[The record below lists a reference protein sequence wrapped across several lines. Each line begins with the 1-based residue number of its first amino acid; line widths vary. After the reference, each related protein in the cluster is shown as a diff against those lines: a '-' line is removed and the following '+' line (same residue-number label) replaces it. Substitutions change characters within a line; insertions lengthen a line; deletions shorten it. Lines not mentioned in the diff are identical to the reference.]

1 MCGILGFYNKDKNK
15 IFSKELFGTLLNTIQ
30 HRGPDSNGTYQNKN
44 FIFGMN
50 RLSIIDQKNGDQ
62 PMSSEN
68 GDYRIIFNGE
78 IYNYKEL
85 KLELERSN
93 VKFKSNSDTEV
104 VLNLYIK
111 YGEKFLNKLNGM
123 FAFAIYRVST
133 NEVFL
138 ARDRFG
144 KKPLYY
150 YNSEESFIFSSE
162 LTPILRSNITNFKL
176 NFQSI
181 IDYMSLWYVS
191 EPKTII
197 KNIFQLKPGHFLKLK
212 DGNMVMKKWWQI
224 NFNDS
229 KLNFKEAAEKLE
241 YLIEDSVKIR
251 LTSDVK
257 VVSMLSG
264 GIDSGIISN
273 FYKKNYSDCEAFI
286 LDFKEKTYSEYEL
299 GKLTSNKLNLKLN
312 KVNYINSKDQIINIL
327 QKIDEPLGNASLIAS
342 YQIFN
347 FINQKKIKVVL
358 TGDGGDELFGGY
370 PTYQSVYYNKIFK
383 SVPKPIFNS
392 LKFMVNLLPVSKNR
406 ISFDYRIKKLLKYI
420 KEDPLFAHPR
430 WREPISISEYPNL
443 LDKVDGDLDSYD
455 PFQSYYESYSTANSL
470 DKKNKMMFADFQNY
484 LLNDHLRKIDRCSM
498 LNSVEARCPFLDH
511 RIVNFAFSINSSY
524 KVNFFNLK
532 KILKHIGH
540 KFLDKR
546 NINSSKKGLTPPI
559 NYWIEDYFKDYLY
572 DNLNNRNNP
581 LFQLLNKNSLEEI
594 LNQHFKKKKDYSRFI
609 WSIIS
614 MSLWLE
620 KNKKFIS
627 V

>member
-93 VKFKSNSDTEV
+93 VKFKSDSDTEV

-123 FAFAIYRVST
+123 FAFAICRVST

-327 QKIDEPLGNASLIAS
+327 QQIDEPLGNASLIAS

-347 FINQKKIKVVL
+347 FINQKKIKVVI

-383 SVPKPIFNS
+383 LVQKPIFNA
-392 LKFMVNLLPVSKNR
+392 LKFMVNLLPVSKDR
-406 ISFDYRIKKLLKYI
+406 ISFEYRIKKLLKYI

-540 KFLDKR
+540 KFLDKK

>member
-62 PMSSEN
+62 PISSEN
-68 GDYRIIFNGE
+68 GDYKIIFNGE

-93 VKFKSNSDTEV
+93 VKFKSDSDTEV

-212 DGNMVMKKWWQI
+212 DGNMFMKKWWQI

-312 KVNYINSKDQIINIL
+312 KVNYINSKNQIINIL
-327 QKIDEPLGNASLIAS
+327 EQIDEPLGNASLIAS

-443 LDKVDGDLDSYD
+443 LNKVDGDLDSYD

>member
-1 MCGILGFYNKDKNK
+1 MCGILAFYNKDKNK
-15 IFSKELFGTLLNTIQ
+15 IFNKELFRTLLNTIK
-30 HRGPDSNGTYQNKN
+30 HRGPDSNGIFQNNN

-85 KLELERSN
+85 KLELERNN

-123 FAFAIYRVST
+123 FAIAIYKVST
-133 NEVFL
+133 NEIFL

-150 YNSEESFIFSSE
+150 FNSEETFAFSSE
-162 LTPILRSNITNFKL
+162 LTPLLKSNIKNFKL

-181 IDYMSLWYVS
+181 VDCMSLWYVS

-197 KNIFQLKPGHFLKLK
+197 KDIFQLKPGHFLKLK
-212 DGNMVMKKWWQI
+212 DGNIIIKKWWQLD
-224 NFNDS
+224 FGDS

-286 LDFKEKTYSEYEL
+286 LDFKEETYSEYEL

-312 KVNYINSKDQIINIL
+312 KVDYINNKDQIINIL

-370 PTYQSVYYNKIFK
+370 PTYQSVYYNKIFNFI
-383 SVPKPIFNS
+383 PKPIFNS
-392 LKFMVNLLPVSKNR
+392 LKYMVNFLPVSKNR
-406 ISFDYRIKKLLKYI
+406 ISFDYRLKKLLKYI

-430 WREPISISEYPNL
+430 WREPISFLDYPNL
-443 LDKVDGDLDSYD
+443 IDRSDKDLNNYD
-455 PFQSYYESYSTANSL
+455 PFYNYYESYSTANRL

-532 KILKHIGH
+532 KILKYISY

-572 DNLNNRNNP
+572 DNLNDKNHP
-581 LFQLLNKNSLEEI
+581 FFQLLNKNNLEEI
-594 LNQHFKKKKDYSRFI
+594 FNQHFKKKKDFSRFI
-609 WSIIS
+609 WSVIS

-620 KNKKFIS
+620 KNKKFIRL
-627 V
+627 